1 MSLASGNVH
10 RVAYATCEPRLE
22 PWQDDLLSA
31 ELLAGR
37 GTEVEFVAWDDPA
50 ADWEAFDLVVVRS
63 TWDYTARVEEF
74 LAWADSVGPERLR
87 NVPALLRW
95 NTDKRYLAEL
105 DGAGLPV
112 PPTALVAPGGP
123 APPFG
128 GKVVI
133 KPVAGAG
140 ARDTGVFHEGNAGEG
155 LALLEKLGTQDEIA
169 MIQPYIPW
177 IDERGETA
185 AIFFGGRFAYA
196 LKKKAFL
203 PDSGIAPL
211 RPGTT
216 VAESMFDQDL
226 MSLAEA
232 SEAEVELG
240 AKTVAWLARR
250 FGSVP
255 LYARIDMVSS
265 PEGEPVLMEVEAT
278 EPCLYLELAEDLE
291 TTGAELFATAVEAT
305 LA

>member
-1 MSLASGNVH
+1 MS
-10 RVAYATCEPRLE
+10 RVAYATCEPRQE
-22 PWQDDLLSA
+22 GWEDDLLSA

-37 GTEVEFVAWDDPA
+37 VGVDFVPWDDPA
-50 ADWEAFDLVVVRS
+50 VKWEAYDLVVIRS
-63 TWDYTARVEEF
+63 TWDYTSRLEEY
-74 LAWADSVGPERLR
+74 LAWTDRVGPERLR
-87 NVPALLRW
+87 NVPAMIRW

-105 DGAGLPV
+105 DAAGLPV

-123 APPFG
+123 VPPFG

-133 KPVAGAG
+133 KPASGAG
-140 ARDTGVFHEGNAGEG
+140 ARDTGVFDEETTEQGA
-155 LALLEKLGTQDEIA
+155 ALLEKLGRQDEIA

-203 PDSGIAPL
+203 PESGVAPL
-211 RPGTT
+211 KPGTA
-216 VAESMFDQDL
+216 VAAGMFDDDL
-226 MSLAEA
+226 MTLTEA
-232 SEAEVELG
+232 TEAETELG

-250 FGSVP
+250 FGGVP

-265 PEGEPVLMEVEAT
+265 PDGEPVLMEVEVT
-278 EPCLYLELAEDLE
+278 EPSLYLERAADLE
-291 TTGAELFATAVEAT
+291 IPGAELFAAAVEAA
-305 LA
+305 LG